1 MSESIRVLIVDD
13 LPETRENVRK
23 LLQFESDITVVG
35 EAGNGEEAIV
45 MAKSSV
51 PDVVLMDIN
60 MPGMDGIQASET
72 LEQILPDTAVVIM
85 SVQGEAE
92 YLRRAMT
99 AGVRDYL
106 VKPFGSR
113 QLTDAIRRAN
123 ESRISSSI
131 ALSFDE
137 PDEIVESDVGK
148 AKIITVFSPMGG
160 AGCTTVA
167 VNLGVVLV
175 EAGHK
180 VLLIDASLQFG
191 DVGVVLNIKS
201 PSTVVDLIN
210 QVDELDSDLAA
221 SAIAT
226 HESGLQVL
234 LAPNRP
240 EMAEVV
246 TAEKFKSVLNFLL
259 PRYDYVLIDTASI
272 LSEVTIQVLDDS
284 DRILLLTQQ
293 SVQGLRNLRRFL
305 DVTQDLDYELDRI
318 LLVVNQTSKR
328 NPVAVERLAEALK
341 MDVAAVIPRSRAV
354 QRAADDGQPFVQAG
368 MATRAATKA
377 MIDLAQRLTREIPAE
392 IRASA

>member
-1 MSESIRVLIVDD
+1 
-13 LPETRENVRK
+13 
-23 LLQFESDITVVG
+23 
-35 EAGNGEEAIV
+35 
-45 MAKSSV
+45 
-51 PDVVLMDIN
+51 
-60 MPGMDGIQASET
+60 
-72 LEQILPDTAVVIM
+72 
-85 SVQGEAE
+85 
-92 YLRRAMT
+92 
-99 AGVRDYL
+99 